1 MNKSLP
7 RVGNVNLKVFVKI
20 LNLQLHKQIK
30 VNCTLALYIAFIDHL
45 IKSYFLPV
53 HKVPKRIFY
62 LKTEAVLNVNK
73 YLLNA

>member
-20 LNLQLHKQIK
+20 LNLHQQIK

-62 LKTEAVLNVNK
+62 LKTEAVLNVNTC
-73 YLLNA
+73 